1 MSFSSSTSKKV
12 ASNTIYQLIGKVV
25 SMSITILTTVIVT
38 RAYGREG
45 FGEFNLM
52 QNFPAL
58 FFIIVDFGINAIA
71 TREISQDWEKSVK
84 YFVNVLFLRVV
95 ISILFILFCIISL
108 QFFPYSVLLKF
119 GIYLSLF
126 LILTQALFTTTNIIF
141 QAKLRYDLSTI
152 GYIFGSIL
160 ILIFVL
166 IFTVLKLP
174 VYLVNFSYVIGGIGA
189 FLINLFFVRKV
200 LKESGKDLI
209 ISKDLIDI
217 DLIKL
222 LLVQTLPL
230 GLMFIFSQINFKAD
244 SILISIMRLPS
255 EYNLNNTESVAI
267 YGLPYKIFEVSLVV
281 PTFFMNAAYPILV
294 RHMMEGK
301 IKLKNTF
308 FKSITIL
315 AGMGI
320 SASILGII
328 LAPLAVE
335 ILGGSQF
342 SQSVEVLKILFLGLV
357 VFYLTQPLS
366 WLIVTLG
373 RQKFLPYIYLV
384 SAVFNVSA
392 NIYFIP
398 RYSFYASSVITWIS
412 ELLILFMLLFF
423 THKAWKE
430 KYA

>member
-1 MSFSSSTSKKV
+1 MLKPSDTTVKI
-12 ASNTIYQLIGKVV
+12 ASNTIYQVVGKVV
-25 SMSITILTTVIVT
+25 SMSVTILATILGVK
-38 RAYGREG
+38 AYGRESY
-45 FGEFNLM
+45 GEFNLM
-52 QNFPAL
+52 QTFPAL
-58 FFIIVDFGINAIA
+58 FFVIVDFGLNAIA
-71 TREISQDWEKSVK
+71 TRDLAGDWSKAEK
-84 YFVNVLFLRVV
+84 YLGNILLLRTGLALLIMLITAV
-95 ISILFILFCIISL
+95 SL
-108 QFFPYSVLLKF
+108 IFFPYSPALKL

-126 LILTQALFTTTNIIF
+126 LILTQALYATTNVVF
-141 QAKLRYDLSTI
+141 QVKLRYDLSTI
-152 GYIFGSIL
+152 GYVTGSII
-160 ILIFVL
+160 ILLSVL
-166 IFTVLKLP
+166 LLTYFRAP
-174 VYLVNFSYVIGGIGA
+174 VMWVNFSYVVGGLVT
-189 FLINLFFVRKV
+189 FVINVFYIKRLGVRVKFAYD
-200 LKESGKDLI
+200 KDLVRFLFI
-209 ISKDLIDI
+209 QS
-217 DLIKL
+217 
-222 LLVQTLPL
+222 LPL
-230 GLMFIFSQINFKAD
+230 GLMFIFSQVNFKVD
-244 SILISIMRLPS
+244 SIFISILNLPAR
-255 EYNLNNTESVAI
+255 YGLNNTESVGV
-267 YGLPYKIFEVSLVV
+267 YGLPYKVFEVSLVV
-281 PTFFMNAAYPILV
+281 PTFFMNAAYPVLV
-294 RHMMEGK
+294 RHMNEGEVR
-301 IKLKNTF
+301 LKNTF

-315 AGMGI
+315 ASMGI

-328 LAPLAVE
+328 LAPLAIE